1 MAGIMNQNLPNN
13 RNINLLENS
22 IRQPKGKSIFKVSKF
37 VIYFFVS
44 LIIAFFFFS
53 YQVLFTDTSLSESLG
68 GKVNIFH
75 QLTTMAKGGSELK
88 ADNGRVNVLLL
99 GVGGEGHDGPN
110 LTDTI
115 IVASIELETNKIAM
129 ISIPRDL
136 VVEIEDKGFWKI
148 NNANH
153 FGEQKNPGHGGELV
167 KNVVSQVIGVPIH
180 YYIRVDFSGF
190 EKLIDDLGGV
200 KVEVDNSF
208 IDYQFPAANY
218 KYQVVSFDKGWQTM
232 DGETALQFVRSRHG
246 NNGEGSDFSRSK
258 RQQKVITAVKERAL
272 SYRTLFSP
280 GKLSKLLKA
289 FGKHVSTDMEINE
302 ILELYKL
309 SKLIDLNQTK
319 NIVLDDSPG
328 GYLVAGKMNEAYV
341 LQPRSG
347 NFGEI
352 QFLAQNVFAGNPVL
366 EAKSD
371 ITSTVLEIQNGTPT
385 NGLAFNSS
393 QKLKQLGFKVVKI
406 GNAPTQDYTKTV
418 MYKLTDKTI
427 DQEVIETLETK
438 LGAELIEQI
447 PAWVREDAEITTD
460 FYIIL
465 GEQNTGINQDT
476 AE

>member
-1 MAGIMNQNLPNN
+1 MNQNLPNN

-280 GKLSKLLKA
+280 GK
-289 FGKHVSTDMEINE
+289 
-302 ILELYKL
+302 
-309 SKLIDLNQTK
+309 
-319 NIVLDDSPG
+319 
-328 GYLVAGKMNEAYV
+328 MNEAYV